1 MWLCACTEENASILD
16 DVKVHAAKIRLH
28 VERNK
33 LSSFLLNL
41 LALTWIPHT
50 ASLIIKKTV
59 FES

>member
-1 MWLCACTEENASILD
+1 MMWLCACTEENASLLD

-41 LALTWIPHT
+41 SALT
-50 ASLIIKKTV
+50 
-59 FES
+59 